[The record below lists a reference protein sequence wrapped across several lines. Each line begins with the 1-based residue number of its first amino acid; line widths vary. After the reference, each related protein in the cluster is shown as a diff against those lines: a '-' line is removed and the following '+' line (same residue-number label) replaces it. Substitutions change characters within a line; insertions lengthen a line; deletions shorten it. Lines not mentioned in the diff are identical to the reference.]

1 MRSYFRSNSAPFA
14 SAAKQSRLDDRLA
27 IDWIASSLTH
37 LAMTVLI
44 FALPHIKHKAG
55 DDEHRRHRQRLRKHF
70 RGRPLGGFLHAVLP
84 RLGRE
89 SSLPA
94 KACDSIYLYSEH
106 PTTSIHFDLSPHSP
120 NLNQQ
125 NVPY

>member
-1 MRSYFRSNSAPFA
+1 MRLYCGSNSASFA
-14 SAAKQSRLDDRLA
+14 RAAKQSRLDDGLA

-44 FALPHIKHKAG
+44 FVLPHIKHKAG

-106 PTTSIHFDLSPHSP
+106 PTTSIRFDLSPHSA
-120 NLNQQ
+120 NIDHHKLE
-125 NVPY
+125 